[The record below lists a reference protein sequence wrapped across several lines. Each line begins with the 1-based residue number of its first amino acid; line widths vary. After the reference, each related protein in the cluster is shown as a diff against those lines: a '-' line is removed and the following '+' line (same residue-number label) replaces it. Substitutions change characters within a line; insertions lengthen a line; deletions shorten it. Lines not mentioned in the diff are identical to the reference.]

1 MHLIKSTKI
10 IIATVALMLAAA
22 TVAFAVGAS
31 QGQPT
36 LVVHEASDLLG
47 GPTPEPSETPAA
59 KPRPTPER
67 TTFTTSYPEAT
78 RAVEKPTKAEAS
90 EQPRRAKAASKPAA
104 TSKPEPTSS
113 SPAPAPSPTPSTDP
127 ITSLVTSL
135 LGG

>member
-10 IIATVALMLAAA
+10 IVATVALVLGAA

-36 LVVHEASDLLG
+36 LVVHQASDLLG
-47 GPTPEPSETPAA
+47 GPTPEPSGPPAA
-59 KPRPTPER
+59 TTKPKPEK
-67 TTFTTSYPEAT
+67 TTFTTSYPEARRT
-78 RAVEKPTKAEAS
+78 VEKPARAKPS
-90 EQPRRAKAASKPAA
+90 DRPRRAKAATKPDA

-127 ITSLVTSL
+127 ITSLVVSL